1 MPSVYQMKH
10 EPEVEKVLEAM
21 RVKLA
26 QEFGVTVTGNRC
38 TVRWNMD
45 GQLVDVHMI
54 IENVSTP
61 TEGRETHERY
71 ERMQSLLKK
80 YEKKLPE
87 HRGELEYAET
97 GEWSK

>member
-1 MPSVYQMKH
+1 MALKLTCGITKGFPMPSVYQMKH

-21 RVKLA
+21 RLKLA

-61 TEGRETHERY
+61 TIRAYASIAQEVREEVPTTSWR
-71 ERMQSLLKK
+71 
-80 YEKKLPE
+80 
-87 HRGELEYAET
+87 T
-97 GEWSK
+97 